1 MSGWFKFYR
10 SIREHWIYRDAEHL
24 KVWVEMLAL
33 ARHSDEPGTDI
44 IEGQLVEIGYAEF
57 IFGRKKWSTRL
68 GISEQR
74 LRTLIKKMIDDDM
87 IEVVKTFSKFTLY
100 RVKNYHVFNQH
111 DNHQNNQMN
120 NQQDNQQKT
129 AIPLGESEN
138 NNQQNNQESNQ
149 HDNQHINRTATSK
162 QPADNQQVTTIE
174 ECKERKN
181 VKKEKKK
188 VIKTKYAEFVNMTE
202 EEYNNLIAAHGEERT
217 KRMISVLNNYK
228 GAKGKTYK
236 NDYMAILS
244 WVVERVADD
253 ERKANAQIMTTGK
266 PRPGNYGRREKP
278 ALPIVERVE
287 QQVSMSPEELEK
299 ARNLAARLDGGS

>member
-1 MSGWFKFYR
+1 MRGWIKLYR
-10 SIREHWIYRDAEHL
+10 DITEHWIYQDAEYL
-24 KVWVEMLAL
+24 KVWIEMLVR
-33 ARHSDEPGTDI
+33 ARHSDDAATEL
-44 IEGQLVEIGYAEF
+44 IEGQLVTIQQGEF
-57 IFGRKKWSTRL
+57 IFGRPGWSKRL
-68 GISEQR
+68 GVSEQK
-74 LRTLIKKMIDDDM
+74 LRTLLKKLINDDM
-87 IEVVKTFSKFTLY
+87 IELTSRFNKFSLY
-100 RVKNYHVFNQH
+100 RIKNYQNYNQ
-111 DNHQNNQMN
+111 QNNQQNNQQTNQQETAPLQGEFSFDDQHN
-120 NQQDNQQKT
+120 NQQDNQQINPQVT
-129 AIPLGESEN
+129 SSQPA
-138 NNQQNNQESNQ
+138 NNQQ
-149 HDNQHINRTATSK
+149 
-162 QPADNQQVTTIE
+162 PTTKE

-287 QQVSMSPEELEK
+287 QQAIMSREEMEE
-299 ARNLAARLDGGS
+299 ARKLAARLDGGS